1 MDRKSYLSADL
12 FFIKFK
18 HIALVCVDQCCIV
31 VFADAGST
39 QIIVEMNMTMNM
51 VRGFILVHQMH
62 EGIEPCVRRSV
73 QISVSPGRSMGEQ
86 NIKSLMVHQFR
97 PEFSTASFHLGLCL
111 LMCSVA
117 VFSGATQAQDAHTI
131 VHVNLIF
138 YINAS

>member
-39 QIIVEMNMTMNM
+39 QIVVEMNMTMNM

-73 QISVSPGRSMGEQ
+73 QISVSPGRSMGEL
-86 NIKSLMVHQFR
+86 NIKSLMVHLFR
-97 PEFSTASFHLGLCL
+97 PEYSAASFHQGLGI

-117 VFSGATQAQDAHTI
+117 VFSGAPQAQDAHTI
-131 VHVNLIF
+131 VDVNLIF